1 MLARCMA
8 LLTTANRPSLRYHR
22 AYTTTLQAAT
32 LPRHLGANPPVP
44 YPRTLTTFCSS
55 LNFSSPTHIP
65 AHRGPTQIA
74 AAMSTTAMD
83 PTAADPEQQ
92 QPQNNDVQDTVA
104 LTPTEQE
111 IFSTLLAAV
120 KHSGATTVLRCAGG
134 WVRDKLLGKGS
145 DDIDIALDNM
155 LGKDFAELVNDY
167 LKAQVGRGGWRLVA
181 GG

>member
-8 LLTTANRPSLRYHR
+8 LLTTANRPSLRFHR
-22 AYTTTLQAAT
+22 AYTSTLLAT
-32 LPRHLGANPPVP
+32 LPRAHSPLPCPN
-44 YPRTLTTFCSS
+44 TLTTFCSPS
-55 LNFSSPTHIP
+55 THLSSTLCP
-65 AHRGPTQIA
+65 ARRAPTQIA
-74 AAMSTTAMD
+74 AAMSTAAID

-92 QPQNNDVQDTVA
+92 QPQNNDVRDTVA

-120 KHSGATTVLRCAGG
+120 KHSGASTVLRCAGG

-167 LKAQVGRGGWRLVA
+167 LKAQVGVG
-181 GG
+181 